1 MQTRAALLACLATAC
16 SSSDKPAPPVP
27 PAKVES
33 PVKEGELTTVKLSE
47 AAERRIAIQTA
58 LVERKE
64 VPRTR
69 TYAGRI
75 EAVPGSGASIAS
87 PVAGLLVAAASLI
100 PGKKVERGEVLIRIK
115 PLVAAEADVLA
126 RGERDI
132 TVAKARVDAAG
143 VRADRLAKLA
153 KDGATSQRAA
163 DEAGTELQ
171 VANADLVEAT
181 ARGNRVR
188 QNPFASDVSLPLRAP
203 DAGTILR
210 LTASPGQVVAIG
222 TPLVEIARIDRA
234 WVRVAVYAGDLET
247 IARGRPGTVLKLG
260 SHAAREVTP
269 IEAPA
274 LADPTSATV
283 ELVYAVENADA
294 AFLPGQRVLATLPMA
309 GTTTAL
315 VVPLASLLYDVH
327 GGAWVYTTSAPHTY
341 TRRRVEIRDVIGA
354 SAILERGPEPG
365 AMVVTAGASELYGTE
380 FGSK

>member
-1 MQTRAALLACLATAC
+1 MQTRAAFLACLATAC
-16 SSSDKPAPPVP
+16 GSSDKPAPPVP

-58 LVERKE
+58 AVERKE

-75 EAVPGSGASIAS
+75 EAVPGSGASIAA
-87 PVAGLLVAAASLI
+87 PVAGMLVAAAPLI
-100 PGKKVERGEVLIRIK
+100 PGKKVERGEVLLRIK

-132 TVAKARVDAAG
+132 TVAKARVDAAR
-143 VRADRLAKLA
+143 VRADRLTKLA

-188 QNPFASDVSLPLRAP
+188 QNPFASDVTLPLRAP
-203 DAGTILR
+203 DAGTVLR
-210 LTASPGQVVAIG
+210 LTASPGQVVATG

-260 SHAAREVTP
+260 SQDAREVTP

-283 ELVYAVENADA
+283 ELVYAIENADA

-327 GGAWVYTTSAPHTY
+327 GGAWVYTTSAPHTF

-365 AMVVTAGASELYGTE
+365 AMVVTAGASELYGAE

>member
-1 MQTRAALLACLATAC
+1 MQTKVALLVYLATAC
-16 SSSDKPAPPVP
+16 GSSDKPASPVP
-27 PAKVES
+27 PATVES
-33 PVKEGELTTVKLSE
+33 PVKESELTTVKLSE

-58 LVERKE
+58 TVERKN

-75 EAVPGSGASIAS
+75 EAVPGSGASIAA
-87 PVAGLLVAAASLI
+87 PVAGLLVAAAPLI
-100 PGKKVERGEVLIRIK
+100 PGKKVERGEVLLRLK

-143 VRADRLAKLA
+143 VRAERLAKLA
-153 KDGATSQRAA
+153 KDGAASQRAA

-188 QNPFASDVSLPLRAP
+188 QNPFASDVTLPLRAP
-203 DAGTILR
+203 DAGTVLR
-210 LTASPGQVVAIG
+210 LTASPGQVVATG
-222 TPLVEIARIDRA
+222 TALVEIARIDRA

-260 SHAAREVTP
+260 SHDAREVTP

-274 LADPTSATV
+274 LADPASATV

-315 VVPLASLLYDVH
+315 VVPLASVLYDVH
-327 GGAWVYTTSAPHTY
+327 GGAWVYTTSAPHTF

-354 SAILERGPEPG
+354 NAILERGPEPG
-365 AMVVTAGASELYGTE
+365 ATVVTAGASELYGTE